1 MSVCPI
7 VVKAA
12 FYKNYI
18 GCISTMEREEILK
31 QKGKKKKKA
40 GTKLKAYRLYIKKK
54 MYSGDLFLSKM
65 SYVSHVNGI

>member
-31 QKGKKKKKA
+31 QKGKKKKKSRDK
-40 GTKLKAYRLYIKKK
+40 TKSI
-54 MYSGDLFLSKM
+54 
-65 SYVSHVNGI
+65 